1 MGVSWVA
8 RPLCADAE
16 MGGMCG
22 GGMTAEGEWVLDHTF
37 YANVETHP
45 SMPEFYTKPQEVQ

>member
-1 MGVSWVA
+1 M
-8 RPLCADAE
+8 CADAE